1 MNSTR
6 GFCVSHEEWMER
18 HCCCSS
24 EESLDFWL
32 RQGFDSYFWPARIQV
47 EKGTTNFRPKLFF
60 PGIMWAELRN

>member
-1 MNSTR
+1 
-6 GFCVSHEEWMER
+6 MER